1 VQFYLIWQYKLQ
13 CRLSR
18 EDGPDECRPPLE
30 IPHIPAYNGR
40 ERLSRKE
47 ECLGEICVS
56 SFLKGMALSCPC
68 CDRAC
73 WTAAGGRF
81 GQEPNSG
88 LFLLI
93 PGVLGSD
100 PGRQK

>member
-1 VQFYLIWQYKLQ
+1 MVLMSAG
-13 CRLSR
+13 RLWKY
-18 EDGPDECRPPLE
+18 
-30 IPHIPAYNGR
+30 HISQPTMG
-40 ERLSRKE
+40 ESVSQGRKE

-56 SFLKGMALSCPC
+56 SVLKGMALSCPC

-81 GQEPNSG
+81 GQELNSG